1 MSEEIK
7 KDLYHEL
14 PKYYGGKDAE
24 KKWQEYWADQGIYAF
39 DTTSDKPVYS
49 VDTPP
54 PTVSGSLHVGHVF
67 SYTQAEIIIRY
78 KRMQGYNIF
87 YPFGFDDNG
96 LPTERLVEKELGIS
110 GGRIPREEFIAKCLE
125 VAAKYETQFKELWQS
140 LGFSTE
146 WAQIYSSIDDRAR
159 RVSQRSF
166 LDLYKKGYV
175 VKKAMPTLYC
185 PVCNTAVAQAE
196 TEDKEIPSQFVNLEF
211 TVETGEK
218 LIIATTR
225 PELLPALVAVFVHPE
240 DERYTHLIGKKIK
253 PPMFDIEVL
262 IRADEK
268 VAKDKGTGAVMC
280 CTFGD
285 TTDIEWFHQH
295 GLELRQIFDQYGRMN
310 ELACQYKGLKIK
322 QAREQI
328 KKDLEEKGFLKA
340 KKDIVHP
347 VNVHERCGNEMEF
360 VVTEQW
366 FIKILEYKDE
376 LIKIA
381 DDIQWRPAFMKE
393 RYVHWVK
400 NLKWDWC
407 ISRQRYFGVPFPLW
421 YCAKCGEVMLAED
434 KELPVNPLAHTP
446 ERACICGHREFIPE
460 SNVLDTWATSS
471 VTPQINAKWGESDDR
486 MKEIFPFSMRPQ
498 AHDIIRTWAFYTIVK
513 SLYHHGKAP
522 WSTVMISGHS
532 KDPKGDKISKSKGNA
547 GVTPQKLMEQFG
559 ADPVRY
565 WAAGSRLGMDTI
577 MSEEV
582 MKDGQRLVTKLWNAS
597 KFAIMNLEGYTK
609 GMSGSKNLIDE
620 WILSRLHTVIETAT
634 KYMDE
639 YEYGLALNV
648 IQDFFWRDLCDNY
661 IELSK
666 GKIKEGNEKERIGSQ
681 ETLYTVLLTTLKMF
695 APFIPHITEEIYQL
709 YFKTFEKGVSL
720 HTEQWPKEELF
731 FTGNE
736 TVLTLGESVLKF
748 VEMVRKAKS
757 EAKLSLMHPIETL
770 SYTIPA
776 EVDAELKKVFPQIAY
791 LLKITSI
798 GEVTTADY
806 SSKNEDGSM
815 TITLKWGVLPPKAS
829 L

>member
-14 PKYYGGKDAE
+14 PKYYGGKEAE
-24 KKWQEYWADQGIYAF
+24 KKWQEYWAQQGIYAF
-39 DTTSDKPVYS
+39 DMNSNKPVYS

-78 KRMQGYNIF
+78 KRMQGFNIF

-110 GGRIPREEFIAKCLE
+110 GGRMPREEFITKCLE
-125 VAAKYETQFKELWQS
+125 VAAKYEAQFKELWQS

-196 TEDKEIPSQFVNLEF
+196 TEDKEIPSQFVDLEF

-225 PELLPALVAVFVHPE
+225 PELLPALVSVFVHPD

-262 IRADEK
+262 IRTDEK

-285 TTDIEWFHQH
+285 TTDIEWYHQH
-295 GLELRQIFDQYGRMN
+295 NLELRQIFDQYGRMN
-310 ELACQYKGLKIK
+310 ELAGPYKGLKIK

-328 KKDLEEKGFLKA
+328 KKDLEEKGLLKA

-366 FIKILEYKDE
+366 FIKILDYKED
-376 LIKIA
+376 LIKVA

-421 YCAKCGEVMLAED
+421 YCAKCGEVMLAEE
-434 KELPVNPLAHTP
+434 KELPVNPLSCSP
-446 ERACICGHREFIPE
+446 DRACVCGSKEFVPE

-471 VTPQINAKWGESDDR
+471 VTPQINGKWGEKDDR
-486 MKEIFPFSMRPQ
+486 MERIFPFSMRPQ

-597 KFAIMNLEGYTK
+597 KFVIMSLDGYSK
-609 GMSGSKNLIDE
+609 GMSGSRNLIDE

-666 GKIKEGNEKERIGSQ
+666 GKIKEGNDKERIGSQ

-709 YFKTFEKGVSL
+709 YFKQYELGVSL

-736 TVLTLGESVLKF
+736 KVLALGDGVLKF

-770 SYTIPA
+770 SYTVPDDIGI
-776 EVDAELKKVFPQIAY
+776 ELQKVFPQIAY
-791 LLKITSI
+791 LLKIQAIKDTPSP
-798 GEVTTADY
+798 DY
-806 SSKNEDGSM
+806 SAQNEDSTM
-815 TITLKWGVLPPKAS
+815 SIAVKWGVLPPKA
-829 L
+829 

>member
-1 MSEEIK
+1 MSEENK

-24 KKWQEYWADQGIYAF
+24 KKWQEYWAKEGIYRF
-39 DTTSDKPVYS
+39 DPLSHKPVYS

-78 KRMQGYNIF
+78 KRMQGFNIF

-110 GGRIPREEFIAKCLE
+110 GGRMPREEFIAKCLE
-125 VAAKYETQFKELWQS
+125 VAEKYEAQFKELWQS

-166 LDLYKKGYV
+166 IDLYKKGYV

-196 TEDKEIPSQFVNLEF
+196 TEDKEIGSQFVDLEF

-225 PELLPALVAVFVHPE
+225 PELIPALVSVFVHPD
-240 DERYTHLIGKKIK
+240 DERYTHLVGKKIK
-253 PPMFDIEVL
+253 PPMFDLEVM
-262 IRADEK
+262 IRTDEK

-285 TTDIEWFHQH
+285 TTDIEWYHQH
-295 GLELRQIFDQYGRMN
+295 HLELRQIFDQYGRMN
-310 ELACQYKGLKIK
+310 DLAGPYKGLKIK

-328 KKDLEEKGFLKA
+328 KKDLEEKGFMKA

-366 FIKILEYKDE
+366 FIKILDYKDE

-421 YCAKCGEVMLAED
+421 YCKDCGEVMLADD
-434 KELPVNPLAHTP
+434 KELPVNPLSYSP
-446 ERACICGHREFIPE
+446 DRACICGCKEFIPE
-460 SNVLDTWATSS
+460 HNVLDTWATSS
-471 VTPQINAKWGESDDR
+471 VTPQINGKWGESDDR
-486 MKEIFPFSMRPQ
+486 MDSIFPYSMRPQ

-513 SLYHHGKAP
+513 SYYHHAKAP
-522 WSTVMISGHS
+522 WNTVMISGHS

-547 GVTPQKLMEQFG
+547 GVTPQKLLEQFG

-597 KFAIMNLEGYTK
+597 KFVIMSLEGYQK
-609 GMSGSKNLIDE
+609 GMNGSKNLLDE
-620 WILSRLHTVIETAT
+620 WILSRLHTVIEIAT

-639 YEYGLALNV
+639 YEYGLALNS

-666 GKIKEGNEKERIGSQ
+666 GKIKEGTDAERIGSQ
-681 ETLYTVLLTTLKMF
+681 ETLYTVLLSILKMF
-695 APFIPHITEEIYQL
+695 APFIPHITEEIYHL
-709 YFKTFEKGVSL
+709 YFREFEHSISI
-720 HTEQWPKEELF
+720 HTDIWPREEVF
-731 FTGNE
+731 FTANE
-736 TVLTLGESVLKF
+736 NVLVKGDGVLKF

-757 EAKLSLMHPIETL
+757 EAKLSLMHPIEMLT
-770 SYTIPA
+770 YMIPT
-776 EVDAELKKVFPQIAY
+776 EIDVELKKVFPQIAY
-791 LLKITSI
+791 LLKIQGT
-798 GEVTTADY
+798 GTQDNPEY
-806 SSKNEDGSM
+806 SSQNEDNTMHIG
-815 TITLKWGVLPPKAS
+815 IKWGVLPPKA
-829 L
+829 